1 MDKDINNIDPK
12 LLEEDDRIVAFLKGE
27 MTDAEEL
34 QFLKDVKERP
44 ELKEKAVSMARLI
57 KGLKQTGLE
66 RDRRVRDVLL
76 SSSEQSVKKAAQ
88 NVSQAE
94 TAAVASKS
102 DTAAKEQRPTFS
114 WRKASTW
121 LSVAASLFL
130 VVWLGI
136 GYNDHRN
143 TVALG
148 EQYGDSFTTQSIT
161 RGANK
166 GADSGA
172 NEAEAKL
179 NKLYA
184 DIKNS
189 QDLDNA
195 IPELSLCWELSTM
208 ETYNDYTEFS
218 PEIGWNL
225 AIAHLKNGDRKQAK
239 AVLQKLTD
247 IAPAGTSIGDKAREL
262 LNRVE
267 NL

>member
-27 MTDAEEL
+27 MTDAEEQ

-57 KGLKQTGLE
+57 KGLKQVGTE
-66 RDRRVRDVLL
+66 RDQRVRDVLL

-88 NVSQAE
+88 NATQAE
-94 TAAVASKS
+94 TAAVA
-102 DTAAKEQRPTFS
+102 TAGKEQHPTFS

-121 LSVAASLFL
+121 LSIAASLFL

-161 RGANK
+161 RGADK

-184 DIKNS
+184 DIKNK
-189 QDLDNA
+189 QNLDNA
-195 IPELSLCWELSTM
+195 IHELSLCWELSTM

-247 IAPAGTSIGDKAREL
+247 IAPAGTAIDNQAREL
-262 LNRVE
+262 LNKVKE
-267 NL
+267 L

>member
-1 MDKDINNIDPK
+1 MNNDINNICPK
-12 LLEEDDRIVAFLKGE
+12 LLEEDDRIVSFLKGE
-27 MTDAEEL
+27 MTDAEEQ

-57 KGLKQTGLE
+57 KGLKQVGTE
-66 RDRRVRDVLL
+66 RDQRVRDVLL

-88 NVSQAE
+88 NVSQTGSAAMTSA
-94 TAAVASKS
+94 TAASKQS
-102 DTAAKEQRPTFS
+102 PTIS
-114 WRKASTW
+114 WRKASMW

-161 RGANK
+161 RGADK

-184 DIKNS
+184 DIKNK
-189 QDLDNA
+189 QNLDNA
-195 IPELSLCWELSTM
+195 IHELSLCWELSTM

-247 IAPAGTSIGDKAREL
+247 IAPAGTAIDNQAREL
-262 LNRVE
+262 LNKVKE
-267 NL
+267 L